1 MKIKYLLIMLVVF
14 LGACSEKSDEA
25 EAQRIN
31 PNEVVAS
38 DSMLQQ
44 IKFQQAIKIPIKRS
58 LDIPGSIE
66 VKQNL
71 LARIGSPVQGRII
84 EISGMLGQ
92 TVKQG
97 DVLAIINSTELAQ
110 QQLNYI
116 KSVQMVELKTKA
128 YERAVLLFDAD
139 VVSEAQKLE
148 RKTELSAAKAEMEA
162 SKDQLFVMGMTLKEI
177 EAIQSETQIDAITS
191 IVAKIDG
198 KIIKKNVNVGQVVE
212 PTEDIFTIAE
222 LSEVWGVAQVPERQ
236 IGFLKEG
243 DDILID
249 VPAYEEK
256 HVEGKISYLG
266 DIVDPVT
273 RTVTIR
279 TEIDNSH
286 GLLKPDML
294 ITMKVS
300 GKEVE
305 KVGVPVNAIVSID
318 DIPNVFIKIADNKF
332 LLRPVTLGIK
342 NKEFIHIEDG
352 LLEGEEVVIDG
363 AFHLN
368 NERLYAKE

>member
-1 MKIKYLLIMLVVF
+1 MKTRYLLLLIF
-14 LGACSEKSDEA
+14 LILGSCGGDKEIADPKK
-25 EAQRIN
+25 IN
-31 PNEVVAS
+31 PNEVIANA
-38 DSMLQQ
+38 DMLKQ
-44 IKFQQAIKIPIKRS
+44 IKFEAAKIIPIKRT

-66 VKQNL
+66 VKQKL

-84 EISGMLGQ
+84 EINGELGD

-97 DVLAIINSTELAQ
+97 DVLAVINSTELAK
-110 QQLNYI
+110 QQLAYI

-139 VVSEAQKLE
+139 VVSEAQKLQ
-148 RKTELSAAKAEMEA
+148 RKTELSSAKADMEA
-162 SKDQLFVMGMTLKEI
+162 SKDQLFVMGMTVAEI
-177 EAIQSETQIDAITS
+177 EAIQSETQIDAITN

-198 KIIKKNVNVGQVVE
+198 KIIKKNLNVGQVVD
-212 PTEDIFTIAE
+212 PTEDIFTIAM
-222 LSEVWGVAQVPERQ
+222 LNEVWGVAQIPERQ

-243 DDILID
+243 DDLLID
-249 VPAYEEK
+249 VPAYEDK
-256 HVEGKISYLG
+256 LVEGKITYLG

-279 TEIDNSH
+279 TDIDNNH

-300 GKEVE
+300 GMKIE
-305 KVGVPVNAIVSID
+305 KVGVPINAIVSID
-318 DIPNVFIKIADNKF
+318 DIPNIFVKTGKNKF

-342 NKEFIHIEDG
+342 NKEFVHIDDG

-368 NERLYAKE
+368 NERLYTKE

>member
-1 MKIKYLLIMLVVF
+1 MKIKYLLIMLFVF
-14 LGACSEKSDEA
+14 LGACSEKTNEA
-25 EAQRIN
+25 ESQRIN
-31 PNEVVAS
+31 PNEVKAS
-38 DSMLQQ
+38 DEMLQQ
-44 IKFQQAIKIPIKRS
+44 IKIQQATKIPIKRS

-71 LARIGSPVQGRII
+71 LARIGSPVKGRII

-97 DVLAIINSTELAQ
+97 DILALINSIELAQ

-177 EAIQSETQIDAITS
+177 EDIQSETQIDAITS

-368 NERLYAKE
+368 NERLYTKE

>member
-1 MKIKYLLIMLVVF
+1 MKTQYLLLFIF
-14 LGACSEKSDEA
+14 LILGSCSNDSEIADIKKK
-25 EAQRIN
+25 N
-31 PNEVVAS
+31 PNEVTAS
-38 DSMLQQ
+38 SEILDQ
-44 IKFQQAIKIPIKRS
+44 IKFEPAKITPIKKT

-84 EISGMLGQ
+84 EIKGELGK

-97 DVLAIINSTELAQ
+97 DVLAVINSTELAK
-110 QQLNYI
+110 QQLAYI

-139 VVSEAQKLE
+139 VVSEAQKLQ
-148 RKTELSAAKAEMEA
+148 RKTELSAAKADMEA
-162 SKDQLFVMGMTLKEI
+162 SKDQLTVMGMTVKEI
-177 EAIQSETQIDAITS
+177 EAIQSETQIDATTN

-198 KIIKKNVNVGQVVE
+198 KIIKKNVNVGQVVN
-212 PTEDIFTIAE
+212 PTEDIFTIAM
-222 LSEVWGVAQVPERQ
+222 LNEVWGVAQVPERQ

-243 DDILID
+243 DELLID
-249 VPAYEEK
+249 VPAYESK
-256 HVEGKISYLG
+256 FVEGKITYLG

-279 TEIDNSH
+279 TEIDNAH

-300 GKEVE
+300 GKKIE
-305 KVGVPVNAIVSID
+305 KVGVPTNAIVSID
-318 DIPNVFIKIADNKF
+318 DIPNIFVKTGENKF
-332 LLRPVTLGIK
+332 LMRPVTLGIK
-342 NKEFIHIEDG
+342 NKDAVHIDDG